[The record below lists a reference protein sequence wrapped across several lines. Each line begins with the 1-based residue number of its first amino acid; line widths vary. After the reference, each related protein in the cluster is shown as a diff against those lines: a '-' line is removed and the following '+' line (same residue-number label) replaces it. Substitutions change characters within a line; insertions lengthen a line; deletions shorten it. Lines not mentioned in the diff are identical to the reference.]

1 MRKNTGF
8 GVAVTLLVVGTILW
22 LTSELV
28 ADIRAPRSLLAKKQA
43 IEASLS
49 VRTADFH
56 RAEEDIKR
64 KWGPHAQTSIG
75 ASGVLTTTVGGKVVQ
90 QSSLPAQFY
99 DASGIIVV
107 GLPGQLQSTFPF
119 HIDPHKDPDEAADSS
134 EPLTALKKRL
144 GIDFN
149 DDDAP
154 AGTCVAL
161 SPSDLGRLSTL
172 LQFETGTFCVVYWRG
187 ASPASMLIGVVLA
200 RGDPWMRPFS
210 ERLCRSLTPIGLLRV
225 AEVDHTPPPDYAG
238 CVLVD
243 RPDRSEVGQILRAHV
258 YEVRRDSTLALIN

>member
-1 MRKNTGF
+1 MRLRWKLTLGA
-8 GVAVTLLVVGTILW
+8 GMVAVLAAIAYA
-22 LTSELV
+22 ELV
-28 ADIRAPRSLLAKKQA
+28 ADIRAPHSSLAKKQA

-49 VRTADFH
+49 VGTADFH
-56 RAEEDIKR
+56 RADEDMKR
-64 KWGPHAQTSIG
+64 KWGPRAQTSIA
-75 ASGVLTTTVGGKVVQ
+75 ASGVLTTTVDGEVVAQ
-90 QSSLPAQFY
+90 INLPTQFY
-99 DASGIIVV
+99 DASGIFVV
-107 GLPGQLQSTFPF
+107 GPPGQLQSTFPF
-119 HIDPHKDPDEAADSS
+119 HIDPHKDSDEAVGS

-144 GIDFN
+144 GVEFN

-154 AGTCVAL
+154 VGTCVAL
-161 SPSDLGRLSTL
+161 SPSDLGWLSTL
-172 LQFETGTFCVVYWRG
+172 LQFKTGTFCVVYWRG
-187 ASPASMLIGVVLA
+187 ASPASMLIGIVLA

-258 YEVRRDSTLALIN
+258 YEVRRNSTLALIN